1 MDVRRRMN
9 RRDVVRCSRRCSPRS
24 REEGTKARQAGN
36 LTLWYGPAS
45 TSTTANLPR
54 PATGTRGWNLPG
66 MERKL
71 AGPQFAKGDYDVMA
85 RTWGGEERLRARG
98 HGATARGVIPFGLRS
113 AQQ

>member
-1 MDVRRRMN
+1 MIGLP
-9 RRDVVRCSRRCSPRS
+9 VRCSRRCSPLDS
-24 REEGTKARQAGN
+24 RERKAQKPGWK
-36 LTLWYGPAS
+36 LDS
-45 TSTTANLPR
+45 ANLPR

-113 AQQ
+113 AQQMINVH